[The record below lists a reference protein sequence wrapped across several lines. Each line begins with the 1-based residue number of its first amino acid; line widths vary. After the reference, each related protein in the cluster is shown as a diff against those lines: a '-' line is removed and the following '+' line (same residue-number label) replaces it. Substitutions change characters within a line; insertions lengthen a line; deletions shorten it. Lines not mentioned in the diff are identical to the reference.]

1 MFRHQKQ
8 LQYPAKPER
17 PDPLFAMKM
26 QELIGGQWGEMSVA
40 MQYLFQG
47 WNCRGPAKYRDMLL
61 DIATEEIGHVE
72 MLATMVAH
80 LLEGADA
87 RTTEAAAKGSS
98 AVNAVLSGASPKD
111 MLLAT
116 AMNPQHLIVSGQG
129 AMPADSLG
137 NRWTA
142 AFIFSCGILLDE
154 FGLI

>member
-26 QELIGGQWGEMSVA
+26 QELIGGQWGEMSVM

-72 MLATMVAH
+72 MLATMVCR
-80 LLEGADA
+80 LLEGA
-87 RTTEAAAKGSS
+87 TTEDQEAATQSSGVVAAIFGGTSMKDMVAAA
-98 AVNAVLSGASPKD
+98 
-111 MLLAT
+111 
-116 AMNPQHLIVSGQG
+116 AMNPQHAIVGGLG
-129 AMPADSLG
+129 AM
-137 NRWTA
+137 
-142 AFIFSCGILLDE
+142 
-154 FGLI
+154 